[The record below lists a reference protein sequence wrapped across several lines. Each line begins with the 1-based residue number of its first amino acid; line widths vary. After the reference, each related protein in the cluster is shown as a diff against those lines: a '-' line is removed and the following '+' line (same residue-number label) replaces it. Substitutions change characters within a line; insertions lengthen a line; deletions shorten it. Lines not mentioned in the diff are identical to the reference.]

1 MFLKIIHFEVD
12 PKYKTSPNYTLYEG
26 KFINVIWRNKVDKTP
41 LRFVV
46 DDVFVDIEGDG
57 RKEIYIMSDEGKTID
72 KITKESKLRE
82 EQIKEQIE
90 K

>member
-12 PKYKTSPNYTLYEG
+12 PKYKTSPNYTLHEG
-26 KFINVIWRNKVDKTP
+26 KFINVIWENKVDKTP

-46 DDVFVDIEGDG
+46 DGAFVDIEGDG
-57 RKEIYIMSDEGKTID
+57 KKVIYIMNSEGKTID
-72 KITKESKLRE
+72 KITKESKITE
-82 EQIKEQIE
+82 ERLKEQR